1 MVKSNKALF
10 DDVGP
15 SHHLFII
22 ERNWSSDIMSFEDG
36 VVGCARWL
44 VPIWVIS

>member
-15 SHHLFII
+15 SYHLFII
-22 ERNWSSDIMSFEDG
+22 ERNWSSDVMSSKMVSSG
-36 VVGCARWL
+36 APGGWS
-44 VPIWVIS
+44 PYG